1 MNYKELELSRDTLN
15 SIQDMWAGFLQK
27 DADKR
32 EIDPVLWALIYAP
45 LNINQAAI
53 IARVKGYGDDV
64 SQDLGDVSSDDAVE
78 DEGASYFA
86 SVCDE

>member
-1 MNYKELELSRDTLN
+1 MNYKELKVSRSTLN

-32 EIDPVLWALIYAP
+32 EIDPVLFELIYTP
-45 LNINQAAI
+45 LGIDQAAVI
-53 IARVKGYGDDV
+53 ERVKGYGDDV

>member
-1 MNYKELELSRDTLN
+1 MYYKELEVSRSTLN
-15 SIQDMWAGFLQK
+15 SIQDMWDGFLQK

-32 EIDPVLWALIYAP
+32 EIDPVLFELIYTP
-45 LNINQAAI
+45 LGIDQAAVI
-53 IARVKGYGDDV
+53 ERVKGYGEDV
-64 SQDLGDVSSDDAVE
+64 SQDIGDGDE